1 MTNDESLPAGER
13 RRRPRWHPGDE
24 DENQSP
30 SGRLQ
35 MRTKLLLAA
44 VLAVILSTTAVT
56 LASASGDRSSDD
68 DATVITLFSTQ
79 DKFTFLDLDQSGG
92 TAPTMGDQAVFTDVL
107 FDRSGGN
114 KVGTD
119 AAVCTVMTVTASA
132 ETDQC
137 SATFSLTNR
146 GQITVQGLVTLPS
159 GDETGSKFVLP
170 VTGGSDEFEGAGG
183 QLTIEILNAKGDA
196 NLTFHLLD

>member
-1 MTNDESLPAGER
+1 
-13 RRRPRWHPGDE
+13 
-24 DENQSP
+24 
-30 SGRLQ
+30 

-68 DATVITLFSTQ
+68 NDATVIRLFSTQ

-107 FDRSGGN
+107 FDHSGGS

-119 AAVCTVMTVTASA
+119 AVVCTVMTVTASA

-137 SATFSLTNR
+137 SATFSLTDR

-159 GDETGSKFVLP
+159 GDETGAKFVLP
-170 VTGGSDEFEGAGG
+170 VTGGSDEFEGVGG
-183 QLTIEILNAKGDA
+183 QVTIEILNANGDS
-196 NLTFHLLD
+196 NLTFHLVD